1 MADQGEL
8 VFIGSNL
15 HSVRFTEPTV
25 IVEGAILNSVLA
37 IRWRTRRGDYWSPL
51 SDPVVYR
58 PLVLLPPS
66 KPVVATFASQEV
78 EWKWEEAELFG
89 QPFSFY
95 AWELLVNGVVQR
107 NGTTQENSLRLSL
120 ETEKVYQLR
129 VAVHGQ
135 QCVPECT
142 DIASIF
148 SELSE
153 GFTASETLLTPS
165 VPRNLV
171 ATAVSSTSQRLTW
184 EAPASTGG
192 GAILSY
198 RVRRASDAAMQS
210 VVATYEVTEPELL
223 LTEVSAVA
231 YVEVAAFNGFLS
243 APVRVTVT
251 PQPLE
256 AVWTTNGDEE
266 ALDNAVVVKGRFNY
280 LAMGSC
286 AVTDA
291 AHPEFSYSFAFGSR
305 DGGER
310 GGAAA
315 GARDALSVR
324 LRRAGGGQR
333 GGESLRVCGDD
344 GGDGRSDAVAAG
356 GWRADELR
364 DGDRGGDG
372 EPAGRAPLL
381 RGALRGSAS
390 RPTST
395 TGFGSNWVQ
404 SARVTDVAT
413 PVHFLFVVD
422 VDGNVIDVAKTYHA
436 WCLMERSVL
445 RYTETG
451 VEVARVV
458 FPEYKPAEARR
469 RLLQE
474 VPFEIVKITP
484 AEFAVDVDPNADI
497 QLQFSQPATVGEG
510 AVTLLSADNEMVR
523 VLPEQIRC
531 LRNVCVL
538 HMEGG
543 LRSRQQYVLN
553 VEQDAFLAEAK
564 PLENAKESFFETGLE
579 RCDTTFV
586 SKGLG
591 SSKMCECFSV
601 EGMCQCQCGETA
613 VSRAL

>member
-1 MADQGEL
+1 M
-8 VFIGSNL
+8 
-15 HSVRFTEPTV
+15 
-25 IVEGAILNSVLA
+25 
-37 IRWRTRRGDYWSPL
+37 
-51 SDPVVYR
+51 
-58 PLVLLPPS
+58 
-66 KPVVATFASQEV
+66 
-78 EWKWEEAELFG
+78 
-89 QPFSFY
+89 
-95 AWELLVNGVVQR
+95 
-107 NGTTQENSLRLSL
+107 
-120 ETEKVYQLR
+120 
-129 VAVHGQ
+129 
-135 QCVPECT
+135 
-142 DIASIF
+142 
-148 SELSE
+148 
-153 GFTASETLLTPS
+153 
-165 VPRNLV
+165 
-171 ATAVSSTSQRLTW
+171 
-184 EAPASTGG
+184 
-192 GAILSY
+192 
-198 RVRRASDAAMQS
+198 
-210 VVATYEVTEPELL
+210 
-223 LTEVSAVA
+223 
-231 YVEVAAFNGFLS
+231 
-243 APVRVTVT
+243 
-251 PQPLE
+251 
-256 AVWTTNGDEE
+256 
-266 ALDNAVVVKGRFNY
+266 
-280 LAMGSC
+280 
-286 AVTDA
+286 
-291 AHPEFSYSFAFGSR
+291 
-305 DGGER
+305 
-310 GGAAA
+310 
-315 GARDALSVR
+315 
-324 LRRAGGGQR
+324 
-333 GGESLRVCGDD
+333 
-344 GGDGRSDAVAAG
+344 
-356 GWRADELR
+356 
-364 DGDRGGDG
+364 
-372 EPAGRAPLL
+372 
-381 RGALRGSAS
+381 
-390 RPTST
+390 
-395 TGFGSNWVQ
+395 
-404 SARVTDVAT
+404 AT

-484 AEFAVDVDPNADI
+484 AEFAVDVDPNSDI